1 MGFVVA
7 SELLPYI
14 CKRKI
19 DFYEDFIQFL
29 IEQSM
34 LKPEVQSKEIQ
45 DYINFTQDQMV
56 VKENKDQ
63 NAAED

>member
-1 MGFVVA
+1 MAQNGDLKSYHQIPVGFVVA

-29 IEQSM
+29 IEQSI
-34 LKPEVQSKEIQ
+34 LKPEV
-45 DYINFTQDQMV
+45 
-56 VKENKDQ
+56 
-63 NAAED
+63 